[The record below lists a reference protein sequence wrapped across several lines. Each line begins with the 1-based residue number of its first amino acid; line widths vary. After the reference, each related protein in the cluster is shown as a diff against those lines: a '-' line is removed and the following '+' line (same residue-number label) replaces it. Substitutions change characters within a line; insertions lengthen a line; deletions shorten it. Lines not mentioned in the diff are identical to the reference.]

1 MNFSKE
7 YIAQIIKKARKEK
20 GLKQSELAESVGITE
35 KHLSKIETGRN
46 YPALDNFLRIID
58 VLNLSLR
65 DFGLKEE
72 NNATE
77 TKSKLLP
84 ILLFL
89 DLKCFPR
96 KNIAIQRGQNITK
109 ANNPCTR
116 WVAAKSGTEPL

>member
-77 TKSKLLP
+77 TKVEIQKIINTSTERELEVYLAIIK
-84 ILLFL
+84 
-89 DLKCFPR
+89 DLKKF
-96 KNIAIQRGQNITK
+96 
-109 ANNPCTR
+109 
-116 WVAAKSGTEPL
+116 L